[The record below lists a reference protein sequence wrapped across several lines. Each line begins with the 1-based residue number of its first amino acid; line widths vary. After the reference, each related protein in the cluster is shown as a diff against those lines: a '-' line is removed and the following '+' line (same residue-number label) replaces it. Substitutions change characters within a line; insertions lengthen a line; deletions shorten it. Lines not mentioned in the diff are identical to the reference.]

1 MLLPG
6 LFVTLEGADGCGKTT
21 QAGLLV
27 QDLAAW
33 GFQVAATREPGGTPL
48 GEAVR
53 GLLLDAATAID
64 SRAEALLYLAARA
77 QHVARHIKPLLA
89 AGRVVVC
96 DRFSDS
102 TLVYQGW
109 GRGLPL
115 AVLTRLDAF
124 ATAGLAPDITL
135 LLDAPA
141 EVLVARRRAR
151 GGQDRLEKEDGDFHR
166 QVVAGFRRL
175 AAAYPQRIVVIDAA
189 AAVAEVRQ
197 QVRQAMRACLQKRG
211 ML

>member
-1 MLLPG
+1 MPG
-6 LFVTLEGADGCGKTT
+6 LFITLEGADGCGKTT

-27 QDLAAW
+27 QDLTAQ
-33 GFQVAATREPGGTPL
+33 GLKVAATREPGGTPL

-53 GLLLDAATAID
+53 ALLLNAAAPIVP
-64 SRAEALLYLAARA
+64 RAEALLYLAARA
-77 QHVARHIKPLLA
+77 QHVTQHIKPLLA
-89 AGRVVVC
+89 AGAVVVC

-115 AVLTRLDAF
+115 EVLTRLNDF
-124 ATAGLAPDITL
+124 ATVGLAPDVTI

-141 EVLVARRRAR
+141 DVLAARRRAR
-151 GGQDRLEKEDGDFHR
+151 GGGDRLEKEDREFHQR
-166 QVVAGFRRL
+166 VAAGFRHL
-175 AAAYPQRIVVIDAA
+175 AAVYPQRIVVVDAA
-189 AAVAEVRQ
+189 ATVAEVHD
-197 QVRQAMRACLQKRG
+197 QVRQVVYRYLQKRG